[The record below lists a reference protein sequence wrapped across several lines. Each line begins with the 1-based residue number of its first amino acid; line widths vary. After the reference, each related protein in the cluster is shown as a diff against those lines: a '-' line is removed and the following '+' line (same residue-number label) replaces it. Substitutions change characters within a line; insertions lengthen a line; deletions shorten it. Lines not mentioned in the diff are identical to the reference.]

1 MEVGKHSKET
11 EEEIIKK
18 PVGLGL
24 HTIRKGFERDIK
36 ETISKVISG
45 SLRSGNRIEY
55 EGSIILLGDINAGA
69 EVIAEENIIVFG
81 TIRGL
86 AHAGANGNRKAIIVA
101 NEIAAPQLRIADIV
115 KEIERPRYYDEDEDD
130 TERREIEDDFDFDDE
145 IKTRAYVKDN
155 EIVLE

>member
-1 MEVGKHSKET
+1 MENGKHSKET

-24 HTIRKGFERDIK
+24 HTIKKGFEIA
-36 ETISKVISG
+36 KVVSG

-55 EGSIILLGDINAGA
+55 EGSVILLGDINAGA

-115 KEIERPRYYDEDEDD
+115 KEIERPRYYDEDENN
-130 TERREIEDDFDFDDE
+130 TERREIEDDFDFDDG
-145 IKTRAYVKDN
+145 IKTRAYIKDN